1 MEEQRKTL
9 VDLAESME
17 MSILQAADVAGNEYL
32 TWGDLLKSER
42 KKNHR
47 TACHRICDEYS
58 DAGDISD

>member
-1 MEEQRKTL
+1 L

-17 MSILQAADVAGNEYL
+17 TSILQATDVAGNDYL

-47 TACHRICDEYS
+47 TADRICDEYF